1 MSRLPAMAL
10 EHAIL
15 VALRERAGT
24 GYELARRFDKSIG
37 FFYGASHQQIYR
49 TLKRMTAD
57 GWIDAEEVPGGPRGS
72 RRVHSVSALGA
83 EVLRAWL
90 AEPSAPPMLR
100 DELSVKI
107 RGAAYGDLAT
117 LVANVRER
125 RALHETRLRGYL
137 RMQADDFPDPAA
149 LDGTPLHQYL
159 VLRGGIR
166 GEEMLVSWYDEILAA
181 LDPTG
186 DPESPPQ
193 EGDRE

>member
-100 DELSVKI
+100 DERSVKL
-107 RGAAYGDLAT
+107 RGAAYGELAT
-117 LVANVRER
+117 LVAHVRER
-125 RALHETRLRGYL
+125 RPLPRHHRRRPRRE
-137 RMQADDFPDPAA
+137 PDGGLPA
-149 LDGTPLHQYL
+149 
-159 VLRGGIR
+159 
-166 GEEMLVSWYDEILAA
+166 
-181 LDPTG
+181 
-186 DPESPPQ
+186 
-193 EGDRE
+193 